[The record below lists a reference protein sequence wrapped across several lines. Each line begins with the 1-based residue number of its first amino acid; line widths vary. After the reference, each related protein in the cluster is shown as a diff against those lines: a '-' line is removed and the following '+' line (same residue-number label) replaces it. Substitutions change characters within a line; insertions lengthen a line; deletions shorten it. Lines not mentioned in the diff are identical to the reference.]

1 MSKLSKF
8 RLYLEYDRTLKDIK
22 KEIKERTI

>member
-1 MSKLSKF
+1 MSKLSRIKI
-8 RLYLEYDRTLKDIK
+8 YLEYNRTLKDIK